1 MPTKKHAAHPG
12 LLDIARMEDAAESAG
27 RSAEA
32 LFGYLSRLDALR
44 DAASDIGRAA
54 LADRAANAELH
65 MRVLINSGLQAF
77 NELQDL
83 GLIDRSL
90 HAAIKDPDTF
100 NKVKLTDALEQ
111 IGAAFKERIPNG
123 RWDWLAKTAHLVA
136 DVELRVEVH
145 GAHLHGI
152 VTHSG
157 QSTVVPLIPGGRP
170 RTRVTSSAFFSA
182 GSDRSTRRRRPSS
195 WRRTRRLRRGWLMM
209 PRWAEW
215 RSPASGSTGTPVML
229 PSSAPRRAAAAG
241 LSSRLSSSFLSS
253 SRRSHPSRPQ
263 SSNSLARAAAPK
275 PVSGRP
281 IWGLRLA
288 FCRARRIGSTPIRAR
303 RGFSPTAPTRNDPA
317 GMGAA
322 A

>member
-182 GSDRSTRRRRPSS
+182 GSDRIYT
-195 WRRTRRLRRGWLMM
+195 
-209 PRWAEW
+209 
-215 RSPASGSTGTPVML
+215 PASAVFVATDAAPSPRVAYDAAVGGMAFAREWVYRHARNASELGAPARSGGGPVIAVIIIVL
-229 PSSAPRRAAAAG
+229 VVLAAIASVAAAILEFACSG
-241 LSSRLSSSFLSS
+241 GSAKACKWAAYLGIASSVLSSSADRVDANSGQARILAYGTN
-253 SRRSHPSRPQ
+253 PQ
-263 SSNSLARAAAPK
+263 
-275 PVSGRP
+275 
-281 IWGLRLA
+281 
-288 FCRARRIGSTPIRAR
+288 
-303 RGFSPTAPTRNDPA
+303 
-317 GMGAA
+317 
-322 A
+322 